1 MLVLVRGV
9 QSGAISGRV
18 RKLGFSP
25 PLFAPSPLKEVVT
38 NLRKGRANED
48 VTEIRK
54 QQQLP
59 GYYHHK
65 WFSGPNLTQKRR
77 IIRLFSSLGGWLP
90 NTGPVPTFWSKSD
103 AASVAA
109 LIFGS
114 STVADPRTAIYFFP
128 LLPQPTI
135 SRISSRRLSNLNCR
149 RIDTR
154 NLSPSSSFL
163 SSFSHWH

>member
-1 MLVLVRGV
+1 MVRLFSEFHMLVLVRGV

-77 IIRLFSSLGGWLP
+77 IIRLFSVGGFP
-90 NTGPVPTFWSKSD
+90 TRVPF
-103 AASVAA
+103 
-109 LIFGS
+109 LLFGQN
-114 STVADPRTAIYFFP
+114 PM
-128 LLPQPTI
+128 
-135 SRISSRRLSNLNCR
+135 RRL
-149 RIDTR
+149 
-154 NLSPSSSFL
+154 
-163 SSFSHWH
+163 